1 FFWDIQ
7 IPTGTPII
15 IAITTDIT
23 TRDKVSTK
31 SSQYHKLFTS
41 QRTTRENKP
50 TFHPET
56 HQAIKAIIIL
66 KIKGEPATSP
76 ICSSVLKSSS
86 TSSILS
92 LTPSNNHC
100 RLSFKK
106 SRAVSTHSSKGILG
120 INRSSSI

>member
-1 FFWDIQ
+1 CDIHNS
-7 IPTGTPII
+7 TGSPII
-15 IAITTDIT
+15 TSITTDIT
-23 TRDKVSTK
+23 TRNKISTK
-31 SSQYHKLFTS
+31 SSQYPNLFTS
-41 QRTTRENKP
+41 QRPMIENKP

-56 HQAIKAIIIL
+56 HQAIKAIIII
-66 KIKGEPATSP
+66 KIKGEPGTSP

-100 RLSFKK
+100 RVSFKK
-106 SRAVSTHSSKGILG
+106 SRAVSTQSSKGILG